1 MVERRGPELTEQAI
15 EAWMLRLEGTHL
27 LDVAKRMR
35 VSLDSAR
42 ALLHE
47 AHECLKEDLKS
58 ALEQNRSLDLARLD
72 ALLQTYYPQAKS
84 GDLDAAAYTLK
95 LLAHRSKLTGTEP
108 LQTAGNTNSPQNILV
123 WVQSKLPSIQQLVD
137 SMPTE

>member
-47 AHECLKEDLKS
+47 AHE
-58 ALEQNRSLDLARLD
+58 
-72 ALLQTYYPQAKS
+72 
-84 GDLDAAAYTLK
+84 
-95 LLAHRSKLTGTEP
+95 
-108 LQTAGNTNSPQNILV
+108 
-123 WVQSKLPSIQQLVD
+123 
-137 SMPTE
+137 